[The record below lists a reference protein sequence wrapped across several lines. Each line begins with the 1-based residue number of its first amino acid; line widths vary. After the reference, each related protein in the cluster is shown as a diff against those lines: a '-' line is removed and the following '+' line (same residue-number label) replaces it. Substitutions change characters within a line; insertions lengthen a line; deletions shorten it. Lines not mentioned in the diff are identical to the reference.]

1 MKSTSLKTEAGLN
14 TRTGSKSI
22 KEIPPDVMEALNLGK
37 AESKSLVEG
46 LAVNFKQLME
56 AAFPDIARAAAAKID
71 GHLPLGI
78 TKRMEGFGA
87 LLHEAFG
94 SAAFDR
100 AVFHPSDTVRGWAV
114 YALAADN
121 TLSIVEKISR
131 VISSAN
137 DPHFG
142 VREWAQLALR
152 PDIAKHL
159 HESISLLTP
168 WTAHAS
174 ENIRRFAV
182 EATRPRGVWTSHIAA
197 LKAAPELA
205 APLLTPVMADP
216 SRYVQNSV
224 GNWLNDAAKSRPDWV
239 NAFLKEHRRKNDCPA
254 FRYIEGRATR
264 SVSP

>member
-1 MKSTSLKTEAGLN
+1 
-14 TRTGSKSI
+14 
-22 KEIPPDVMEALNLGK
+22 MEALNLGK

-46 LAVNFKQLME
+46 LAVDFKQLIE
-56 AAFPDIARAAAAKID
+56 AVFPEIAHRTATKLDA
-71 GHLPLGI
+71 HVSLGI
-78 TKRMEGFGA
+78 TKRMQAFGA
-87 LLHEAFG
+87 LLYEAFG
-94 SAAFDR
+94 GAAFHR
-100 AVFHPSDTVRGWAV
+100 AVAHPSDTVRGWAV

-131 VISSAN
+131 VVSSAD

-142 VREWAQLALR
+142 VREWAQLAFR

-182 EATRPRGVWTSHIAA
+182 ESTRPRGVWTHHINA
-197 LKAAPELA
+197 LKSEPELA
-205 APLLTPVMADP
+205 EPLLAPVMADP

-239 NAFLKEHRRKNDCPA
+239 EIFLKEHKRKNDCPA
-254 FRYIEGRATR
+254 FRYIEDRARR
-264 SVSP
+264 SVSFIG